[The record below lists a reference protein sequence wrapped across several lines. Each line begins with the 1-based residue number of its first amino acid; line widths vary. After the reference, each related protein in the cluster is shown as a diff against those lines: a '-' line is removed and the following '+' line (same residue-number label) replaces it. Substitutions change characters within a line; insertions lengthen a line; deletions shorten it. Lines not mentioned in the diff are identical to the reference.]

1 MEGLMMGL
9 FGLGKGKKTEAM
21 LTPEELFQ
29 KGEEL
34 FFAGDYEKSLESFQ
48 NAAEQG
54 HADAQFKCGLMYH
67 AGQGTKIDK
76 TEALYWYKKAA
87 EQGHGDGCMSVAI
100 FYRAGIVVDKDL
112 NEALRWAEKAK
123 EIVEENYDKLS
134 SSENWVKL
142 NSATELIE
150 LIHFNM
156 QAEENNKNW

>member
-1 MEGLMMGL
+1 
-9 FGLGKGKKTEAM
+9 
-21 LTPEELFQ
+21 
-29 KGEEL
+29 
-34 FFAGDYEKSLESFQ
+34 
-48 NAAEQG
+48 
-54 HADAQFKCGLMYH
+54 MYH

-76 TEALYWYKKAA
+76 TEALYWYEKAA

-112 NEALRWAEKAK
+112 NVALSWAEKAK

-134 SSENWVKL
+134 SSENWIKL